1 MLMKKIFFLISF
13 AVVSL
18 CVSSSLV
25 QASGD
30 AVPAA
35 GKASTSEDKS
45 MPDLGMS
52 YEPLAPSD
60 APPVPAVQPSLNSS
74 GNSPIPALLPL
85 KGGEASGEGGV
96 VLAKSAPA
104 SARIEEPVVLRKDAP
119 GAKIEILDKKGNKK
133 QSSREKAVDKAR
145 TEALEKAVD
154 HQVDAMREERAKEMP
169 YLDRVYIRTSI
180 TPMKIQQKEEFLSG
194 GAKDLQELITRAQS
208 VHTQAKAAH
217 ENISLYNRRVLLAL
231 RKLFP
236 EVSLNL
242 NDRAGTQSAEP
253 FTGKDWHITLRQP
266 IFNGGVLWNTLLQ
279 EKANLEAAR
288 KQYDK
293 TLAELV
299 FDLSRA
305 YFEYQRTLQT
315 ADENRVAVEKMKR
328 FADMSEEKFNEK
340 IISEIERLNVQSL
353 YSQMQFDLESANQEL
368 EIAKLDIQ
376 KYLDLSVNDQ
386 FTLSKIYDL
395 EDVVE
400 GQAIPAGSVAGAK
413 ALPLP
418 DVFKGQGKAPELS
431 KLIDLSYGHRP
442 ELQVE
447 AAKLQAARLGE
458 RIRWGEFL
466 PKANLTYQFGALGEA
481 YSDSNFA
488 TPGVTEPLSPV
499 LKNEW
504 QLMLE
509 MNWNLGGN
517 KVNYTFSRE
526 QKAAALTQYDMA
538 TGTMLRKNGL
548 TFGVL
553 DGLDA
558 FVNVK
563 QAEVDKLNQVVELEK
578 AEKQVLQDVKQ
589 AYYDY
594 QKSTIQVNS
603 TVKRLEYRK
612 RLREFSEHRL
622 SKKEIELS
630 EYLQA
635 ESDLVREKAE
645 LHKALKEYFT
655 AKAALNHAVGIQNFF
670 SMDNPQKK

>member
-1 MLMKKIFFLISF
+1 MFMKKISFFLFVFFS
-13 AVVSL
+13 ATGL
-18 CVSSSLV
+18 CMFSSQG
-25 QASGD
+25 QASEG
-30 AVPAA
+30 
-35 GKASTSEDKS
+35 S
-45 MPDLGMS
+45 
-52 YEPLAPSD
+52 
-60 APPVPAVQPSLNSS
+60 VPAVGISTSSKDASLSSVDSQKKSWWRRSLAAVTGEDSQSPSASDKSVQTS
-74 GNSPIPALLPL
+74 G
-85 KGGEASGEGGV
+85 
-96 VLAKSAPA
+96 SAQ
-104 SARIEEPVVLRKDAP
+104 EPVAVRKDAP
-119 GAKIEILDKKGNKK
+119 HAKIEIVNGKEKKRKNKN
-133 QSSREKAVDKAR
+133 EKAEDKAR
-145 TEALEKAVD
+145 TEALEKAVAQ
-154 HQVDAMREERAKEMP
+154 QVEAMRAARALEMP
-169 YLDRVYIRTSI
+169 YLDKVYIRTSI
-180 TPMKIQQKEEFLSG
+180 TPLKVQQKEEFLRG
-194 GAKDLQELITRAQS
+194 GNKDLQDLILRAQS

-217 ENISLYNRRVLLAL
+217 ENITLYNRRVLLAL

-236 EVSLNL
+236 EVSFNF
-242 NDRAGTQSAEP
+242 NDREGLMNSNNFAGD
-253 FTGKDWHITLRQP
+253 DWHVTLRQP
-266 IFNGGVLWNTLLQ
+266 IFNGGVLWNPLLQ
-279 EKANLEAAR
+279 EKANLEASK

-293 TLAELV
+293 TLADLV

-315 ADENRVAVEKMKR
+315 AEEQRAAVEKMKR
-328 FADMSEEKFNEK
+328 FAEMSEEKFKEK

-368 EIAKLDIQ
+368 EIAKLDLQ
-376 KYLDLSVNDQ
+376 KYLDLSVDDQ
-386 FTLSKIYDL
+386 FSLVKIYDL
-395 EDVVE
+395 DDVVE
-400 GQAIPAGSVAGAK
+400 GQAISAGGVPGDK
-413 ALPLP
+413 TLP
-418 DVFKGQGKAPELS
+418 DIFKGGDKAPELS

-447 AAKLQAARLGE
+447 AAKLQVMRLGE

-481 YSDSNFA
+481 YLNNGAVYGGSGYNA
-488 TPGVTEPLSPV
+488 KNEPI
-499 LKNEW
+499 LKKEW

-509 MNWNLGGN
+509 MNWNVGGN
-517 KVNYTFSRE
+517 KLNYTFSRDK
-526 QKAAALTQYDMA
+526 KAPSITQFDQA
-538 TGTMLRKNGL
+538 SGTMLRKNGL

-589 AYYDY
+589 AFYDY
-594 QKSTIQVNS
+594 QKSVIQVNS

-612 RLREFSEHRL
+612 RLREFAEHRL

-645 LHKALKEYFT
+645 LHKALKEYFS